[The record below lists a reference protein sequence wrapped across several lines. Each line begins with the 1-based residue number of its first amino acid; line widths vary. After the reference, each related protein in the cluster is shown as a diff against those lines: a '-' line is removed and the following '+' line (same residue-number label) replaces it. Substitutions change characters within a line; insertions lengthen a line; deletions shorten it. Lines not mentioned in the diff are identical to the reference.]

1 MKVIGNILRKY
12 RWDIICGW
20 SVMLAGCF
28 ICLFGVGTLLAAGCT
43 RIRAKQPEVSAK
55 QATQIAHKPFTL
67 PEIPATITNPGERAE
82 YLISHYWDNFS
93 FADTTWLANPDQI
106 EQAFSDYLSLLSHTT
121 PKVAT
126 ASIGGILDKSLAQQS
141 IFNWFTGMFDK
152 YLYDVNSPFRD
163 EECYAVV
170 VEHIINSPDVDEIYK
185 LRPKAQLE
193 QINKNRP
200 GNVASDFTCTLANG
214 KKGTLHGIKADYT
227 LLFFYD
233 PECPDCRHT
242 REFLQQSEQ
251 VTDLVNSGKLKILA
265 LYPDED
271 IETWKAY
278 RSAIPP
284 TWLNACDGT
293 AAKKIK
299 SKLYAIRAIPSL
311 YLLDRNKRVLL
322 RDAVTEQVIP
332 VLTAGI

>member
-1 MKVIGNILRKY
+1 
-12 RWDIICGW
+12 
-20 SVMLAGCF
+20 
-28 ICLFGVGTLLAAGCT
+28 
-43 RIRAKQPEVSAK
+43 
-55 QATQIAHKPFTL
+55 
-67 PEIPATITNPGERAE
+67 
-82 YLISHYWDNFS
+82 
-93 FADTTWLANPDQI
+93 
-106 EQAFSDYLSLLSHTT
+106 
-121 PKVAT
+121 
-126 ASIGGILDKSLAQQS
+126 
-141 IFNWFTGMFDK
+141 
-152 YLYDVNSPFRD
+152 
-163 EECYAVV
+163 
-170 VEHIINSPDVDEIYK
+170 
-185 LRPKAQLE
+185 
-193 QINKNRP
+193 
-200 GNVASDFTCTLANG
+200 
-214 KKGTLHGIKADYT
+214 
-227 LLFFYD
+227 
-233 PECPDCRHT
+233 
-242 REFLQQSEQ
+242 LQQSEQ